1 MPHQSDLT
9 PEMSERFLSLQLE
22 LECTRIEQGNLL
34 VPFPCADPDL
44 PARVLVV
51 EYDSVYVL
59 YLRQD
64 LPFAL
69 RQRVQEL
76 GPQRAFSDGEH
87 VRAILAENAPCEDI
101 WSGVRTSFLPRSWP
115 RLHQMWYGSIC
126 SVTVPC
132 LKRISQSEVLARA
145 SHTESSLTVASSL
158 HVLPRARTHE
168 RLRPG

>member
-51 EYDSVYVL
+51 GYDSVYVL

-101 WSGVRTSFLPRSWP
+101 WSGVTYIFPSALAATPSP
-115 RLHQMWYGSIC
+115 NVVRLDMRRH
-126 SVTVPC
+126 
-132 LKRISQSEVLARA
+132 
-145 SHTESSLTVASSL
+145 SSLLEA
-158 HVLPRARTHE
+158 HQPE
-168 RLRPG
+168 

>member
-1 MPHQSDLT
+1 M
-9 PEMSERFLSLQLE
+9 
-22 LECTRIEQGNLL
+22 
-34 VPFPCADPDL
+34 
-44 PARVLVV
+44 RVLVV
-51 EYDSVYVL
+51 GYDSVYVL

-101 WSGVRTSFLPRSWP
+101 WSGVTYIFPSALAATPSP
-115 RLHQMWYGSIC
+115 NVVQLKIC

-132 LKRISQSEVLARA
+132 LKHISQSEVLARA
-145 SHTESSLTVASSL
+145 SHYGIIVDGRLVASCTSS
-158 HVLPRARTHE
+158 RENTQQ
-168 RLRPG
+168 LRPG